1 MNFRQIENILTGN
14 GWTLVRTFGF
24 SRQYR
29 KTGWETAVVLTN
41 HGRETIPLGAVK
53 NLEQATGLSF
63 QR

>member
-1 MNFRQIENILTGN
+1 MNFKQIENVLTVN

-29 KTGWETAVVLTN
+29 KIGCEKAVVLTN
-41 HGRETIPLGAVK
+41 HGRETIPMGAVK

-63 QR
+63 ER